1 MTTLPAPLRL
11 VDARPLTQ
19 GWRLVLTPP
28 GLHADPSALPDD
40 DGIPAIVPGTVAG
53 ALKAAGQ
60 FDRTAPHPLN
70 GQDAWFLTVIADEPP
85 GEAVL
90 RFEGLATLS
99 DVFLNGEKILSSH
112 SMFTSHDVPVHLS
125 GNDHL
130 AICCRAL
137 LPHLSRKLKRA
148 RWRTKM
154 IVPAGLR
161 GVRTTALGYMPGWCP
176 EIHAAGPYRP
186 VTLSRAEQASVNSV
200 DIAASLDTD
209 RTGHLNVR
217 FETTATEPIRL
228 RCASH
233 ETTVTVENGRAEAT
247 LALPGIAPWWP
258 RSHGE
263 PVLHEVEILMGE
275 DRLVLGRTGFRRVEI
290 DRGAEGTR
298 FALKVNGIDI
308 FCRGAVWTNAD
319 IVGLQ
324 GTREAY
330 APWLRLA
337 ADANMNMIRIGGTMT
352 YETQAFFALCD
363 ELGLM
368 VWQDAMLANFDYPV
382 EDEAFAALLREEV
395 ETLLRSTRASP
406 SLAVFCGGSEMY
418 QQAAMMGLA
427 ERVWAGPLTE
437 TILPGIVA
445 NERPDIAYVPNSPF
459 GGAQPFS
466 PNAGV
471 GHYYGVGAYDRPLE
485 DARRADVSFAAE
497 CLAFANVPEQV
508 TLDAHLPV
516 APVHDPRWKARVPRD
531 RDASWDFEDTRD
543 HYLGRLYDLD
553 PARLRREDPAR
564 YLDLSRAVTGEV
576 IEATFSEWRRAG
588 SACGGALVWT
598 FQDLL
603 AGAGWGLV
611 DATGLPK
618 PVWHAVRRA
627 FRPVQV
633 LLLDEG
639 TNGLDIHLVNDTA
652 RDEAVRLELTC
663 LRAGRQPVISGRRD
677 VLLPAQSRLRLPA
690 TDLFG
695 AFFDTTYAYRFAGPQ
710 HDVTVARLV
719 STETNEPVAE
729 AFHFPLGRRPAIH
742 DATLTAA
749 LVETDEGF
757 ALDIATD
764 RLAQS
769 VHIACPGFLPS
780 DNWFHLAPGLPRR
793 IQLAPQA
800 TQPETREKPARP
812 SGDVAAIGSAFPVN
826 F

>member
-1 MTTLPAPLRL
+1 MTTLPGRLRL
-11 VDARPLTQ
+11 VDARSLTQ

-28 GLHADPSALPDD
+28 GLHVDPSTLAED
-40 DGIPAIVPGTVAG
+40 DGIPATVPGTVAG
-53 ALKAAGQ
+53 ALEAAGL
-60 FDRTAPHPLN
+60 FDRTAPEPLN
-70 GQDAWFLTVIADEPP
+70 GQDAWFVTVIADEPP
-85 GEAVL
+85 GDAIL
-90 RFEGLATLS
+90 RFQGLATLS
-99 DVFLNGEKILSSH
+99 DVFLNGEKILSSQ
-112 SMFTSHDVPVHLS
+112 SMFTRHDVSVRLT
-125 GNDHL
+125 GNDRL

-161 GVRTTALGYMPGWCP
+161 GMRTTALGYMPGWCP

-186 VTLSRAEQASVNSV
+186 VMLERSGQTSVSAV
-200 DIAASLDTD
+200 DIAASLDAD
-209 RTGHLNVR
+209 GTGRLNVR
-217 FETTATEPIRL
+217 FETTVAGAIRL
-228 RCASH
+228 RCAGH
-233 ETTVTVENGRAEAT
+233 EIPVLVENGRVEAT
-247 LALPGIAPWWP
+247 LVLPGITPWWP

-263 PVLHEVEILMGE
+263 PVLHEVEILIGE
-275 DRLVLGRTGFRRVEI
+275 DRLTLGRTGFRRIEI
-290 DRGAEGTR
+290 DRGTDGTR
-298 FALKVNGIDI
+298 FALKINGVGV

-319 IVGLQ
+319 IVGLP

-352 YETQAFFALCD
+352 YESAAFFALCD

-368 VWQDAMLANFDYPV
+368 VWQDAMLANFDYPT
-382 EDEAFAALLREEV
+382 EDEAFAALLREEI
-395 ETLLRSTRASP
+395 ETLLKATRASP
-406 SLAVFCGGSEMY
+406 SLTVFCGGSEMH

-427 ERVWAGPLTE
+427 ERVWSGPLTG

-445 NERPDIAYVPNSPF
+445 SERPDIAYVPNSPF

-471 GHYYGVGAYDRPLE
+471 GHYYGVGAYERPLE

-497 CLAFANVPEQV
+497 CLAFANVPEQA

-618 PVWHAVRRA
+618 PVWHAIRRA

-639 TNGLDIHLVNDTA
+639 TNGLDIHLVNETA
-652 RDEAVRLELTC
+652 RDETVRLEITC
-663 LRAGRQPVISGRRD
+663 LRAGRRPVISGHHETI
-677 VLLPAQSRLRLPA
+677 LPARSRQRLPA

-719 STETNEPVAE
+719 LAGTNTLLAE
-729 AFHFPLGRRPAIH
+729 AFDFPLGRRPAIH
-742 DATLTAA
+742 DATLMAT
-749 LVETDEGF
+749 LIETDEDF

-780 DNWFHLAPGLPRR
+780 DNWFHLAPGAARR
-793 IQLAPQA
+793 IHLVPQS
-800 TQPETREKPARP
+800 ETPARP
-812 SGDVAAIGSAFPVN
+812 SGEIAAIGSALPVH

>member
-1 MTTLPAPLRL
+1 MTTLPNRLRL

-19 GWRLVLTPP
+19 GWRLVLTSP
-28 GLHADPSALPDD
+28 GLHADPSTLVED
-40 DGIPAIVPGTVAG
+40 DGIPAMVPGTVAG
-53 ALKAAGQ
+53 ALEAAGL
-60 FDRTAPHPLN
+60 FDRTAPQPLN
-70 GQDAWFLTVIADEPP
+70 GQDAWFSTVIADEPP

-99 DVFLNGEKILSSH
+99 DVFLNGERILSSQ
-112 SMFTSHDVPVHLS
+112 SMFTNHDVAVRLT
-125 GNDHL
+125 GNDRL

-186 VTLSRAEQASVNSV
+186 VTLRRAEQASFSAI
-200 DIAASLDTD
+200 DIAASLDAEG
-209 RTGHLNVR
+209 TGHLNVR
-217 FETTATEPIRL
+217 FETTLTGTIRL
-228 RCASH
+228 CCAGQ
-233 ETTVTVENGRAEAT
+233 ETTVIVENGRAET
-247 LALPGIAPWWP
+247 KLVLPGITPWWP

-263 PVLHEVEILMGE
+263 PVLHDVEILIGE
-275 DRLVLGRTGFRRVEI
+275 DRLTLGRTGFRRIEI
-290 DRGAEGTR
+290 DQGADGTR
-298 FALKVNGIDI
+298 FALKVNGVGI
-308 FCRGAVWTNAD
+308 FCRGAIWTNAD
-319 IVGLQ
+319 IATLPGA
-324 GTREAY
+324 REAY

-337 ADANMNMIRIGGTMT
+337 TDANMNMIRIGGTMT
-352 YETQAFFALCD
+352 YESAAFFALCD

-368 VWQDAMLANFDYPV
+368 VWQDAMLANFDYPS
-382 EDEAFAALLREEV
+382 EDEAFAALLREEI
-395 ETLLRSTRASP
+395 ETLLRLTRASP
-406 SLAVFCGGSEMY
+406 SLTVFCGGSEMY

-437 TILPGIVA
+437 TVLPGIVA
-445 NERPDIAYVPNSPF
+445 RERPDIVYVPNSPF

-466 PNAGV
+466 PNSGV
-471 GHYYGVGAYDRPLE
+471 GHYYGVGAYERPLD

-516 APVHDPRWKARVPRD
+516 APVHDPRWKVRVPRD
-531 RDASWDFEDTRD
+531 RDASWDFEDARD
-543 HYLGRLYDLD
+543 HYLGRLYDID
-553 PARLRREDPAR
+553 PARLRREDPER

-576 IEATFSEWRRAG
+576 IEATFSEWRRVG

-603 AGAGWGLV
+603 AGAGWGLI
-611 DATGLPK
+611 DAMGLPK

-652 RDEAVRLELTC
+652 RDEMVRLELTC
-663 LRAGRQPVISGRRD
+663 LRAGRQPVISGHHET
-677 VLLPAQSRLRLPA
+677 VLPSRSRLRLPA
-690 TDLFG
+690 TELFG

-719 STETNEPVAE
+719 SAETNALLAE
-729 AFHFPLGRRPAIH
+729 AFHFPLGRRTAIH

-749 LVETDEGF
+749 LIETDEGF
-757 ALDIATD
+757 ALDITTD
-764 RLAQS
+764 RFAQS

-780 DNWFHLAPGLPRR
+780 DNWFHLAPGPARR
-793 IQLAPQA
+793 IRLMQQA
-800 TQPETREKPARP
+800 TQPEMPARP
-812 SGDVAAIGSAFPVN
+812 SGEIAAIGSALPVHV
-826 F
+826 

>member
-1 MTTLPAPLRL
+1 MTTLPERLRL
-11 VDARPLTQ
+11 EETRPLTQ

-28 GLHADPSALPDD
+28 GLHADPSTLVEDD
-40 DGIPAIVPGTVAG
+40 SIPAIVPGTVAG
-53 ALKAAGQ
+53 ALEAAGL
-60 FDRTAPHPLN
+60 FDRAAPQPLN
-70 GQDAWFLTVIADEPP
+70 GQDAWFLTIIADEPP
-85 GEAVL
+85 GEAIL
-90 RFEGLATLS
+90 GFQGLATLS
-99 DVFLNGEKILSSH
+99 DVFLNGEKILSSQ
-112 SMFTSHDVPVHLS
+112 SMFTSHDVPVRLT
-125 GNDHL
+125 GNDRL

-137 LPHLSRKLKRA
+137 LPHLLRKLKRA

-186 VTLSRAEQASVNSV
+186 VTLRRAEQACVSAV
-200 DIAASLDTD
+200 DIAACLDAD
-209 RTGHLNVR
+209 GTGHLNVR
-217 FETTATEPIRL
+217 FDTTVMGPVRL
-228 RCASH
+228 RCAGH
-233 ETTVTVENGRAEAT
+233 ETTVMVENGRAETT
-247 LALPGIAPWWP
+247 LVLPGIAPWWP

-263 PVLHEVEILMGE
+263 AVLHEVEILIGE
-275 DRLVLGRTGFRRVEI
+275 DRLTLGRTGFRRIEI
-290 DRGAEGTR
+290 ERGADGTR
-298 FALKVNGIDI
+298 FALKVNGVDI
-308 FCRGAVWTNAD
+308 FCRGAIWTNAD
-319 IVGLQ
+319 IATLPGE
-324 GTREAY
+324 REAY

-337 ADANMNMIRIGGTMT
+337 AEANMNMIRIGGTMT
-352 YETQAFFALCD
+352 YESAAFFALCD

-368 VWQDAMLANFDYPV
+368 VWQDAMLANFDYPT
-382 EDEAFAALLREEV
+382 EDEAFAGLLREEI
-395 ETLLRSTRASP
+395 ETLLRATRASP
-406 SLAVFCGGSEMY
+406 SLTIFCGGSEMY

-437 TILPGIVA
+437 TVLPGVVA
-445 NERPDIAYVPNSPF
+445 RERPDIAYVPNSPF

-471 GHYYGVGAYDRPLE
+471 GHYYGVGAYERPLD

-543 HYLGRLYDLD
+543 HYLGRFYDLD

-588 SACGGALVWT
+588 SSCGGALVWT

-603 AGAGWGLV
+603 PGAGWGLV
-611 DATGLPK
+611 DATGVPK

-627 FRPVQV
+627 FRSVQV

-652 RDEAVRLELTC
+652 RDETVRLELTC
-663 LRAGRQPVISGRRD
+663 LRAGRQPVISGRHETI
-677 VLLPAQSRLRLPA
+677 LPARSRLRLPA

-719 STETNEPVAE
+719 SAETNAPLAE
-729 AFHFPLGRRPAIH
+729 AFHFPLGRRTAIH
-742 DATLTAA
+742 DATLTAD
-749 LVETDEGF
+749 LIETDEGF
-757 ALDIATD
+757 VLDIATD

-780 DNWFHLAPGLPRR
+780 DNWFHLVPGAARR
-793 IQLAPQA
+793 IRLVPKA
-800 TQPETREKPARP
+800 TGSEMPARP
-812 SGDVAAIGSAFPVN
+812 SGEIAAIGSTLPVH

>member
-1 MTTLPAPLRL
+1 MTPLPARLRL
-11 VDARPLTQ
+11 VNERTLTQ

-28 GLHADPSALPDD
+28 DLHADPSDLADD
-40 DGIPAIVPGTVAG
+40 DGISAIVPGTVAG
-53 ALKAAGQ
+53 ALEAAGL
-60 FDRTAPHPLN
+60 FDRTTPEPLN
-70 GQDAWFLTVIADEPP
+70 GQDAWFFTIIADEAP
-85 GEAVL
+85 GDALL
-90 RFEGLATLS
+90 RFEGLATVA

-112 SMFTSHDVPVHLS
+112 SMFTRHDVPVRLTGS
-125 GNDHL
+125 GDRL

-176 EIHAAGPYRP
+176 EIQAAGPYRP
-186 VTLSRAEQASVNSV
+186 VTLLRPEQHSVRAV
-200 DIAASLDTD
+200 DMAASLDAD
-209 RTGHLNVR
+209 GTGHLTVR
-217 FETTATEPIRL
+217 FETTATQSMRL
-228 RCASH
+228 RCGGH
-233 ETTVTVENGRAEAT
+233 ETAVTIENGHAKAT
-247 LALPGIAPWWP
+247 LDLPGIAPWWP

-263 PVLHEVEILMGE
+263 PLLHDVELLFDG
-275 DRLVLGRTGFRRVEI
+275 DRIGLGRTGFRRVEI
-290 DRGAEGTR
+290 DRGADGTR
-298 FALKVNGIDI
+298 FALKINGIGI

-319 IVGLQ
+319 IVALPGD
-324 GTREAY
+324 RKAY
-330 APWLRLA
+330 APWLHLA
-337 ADANMNMIRIGGTMT
+337 AEANMNMIRIGGTMT
-352 YETQAFFALCD
+352 YETKAFFSLCD

-368 VWQDAMLANFDYPV
+368 VWQDAMLANFDYPA
-382 EDEAFAALLREEV
+382 EDEAFTAALEDEV
-395 ETLLRSTRASP
+395 ETLLRATQASP
-406 SLAVFCGGSEMY
+406 SLVVFCGGSEMY

-437 TILPGIVA
+437 AILPGIVA
-445 NERPDIAYVPNSPF
+445 DQRPDIAYIPNSPF

-471 GHYYGVGAYDRPLE
+471 GHYYGVGAYERPLE
-485 DARRADVSFAAE
+485 DARRANVSFAAE
-497 CLAFANVPEQV
+497 CLAFSNVPEQV
-508 TLDAHLPV
+508 TLAAHLPV

-564 YLDLSRAVTGEV
+564 YLDLSQAVTGEV
-576 IEATFSEWRRAG
+576 VEATFSEWRRAG
-588 SACGGALVWT
+588 SDCGGALVWKL
-598 FQDLL
+598 QDLL
-603 AGAGWGLV
+603 AGAGWGLI

-639 TNGLDIHLVNDTA
+639 TNGLDIHLINDTA
-652 RDEAVRLELTC
+652 HALPVRLELTC
-663 LRAGRQPVISGRRD
+663 RRGGRQTVVSGRHET
-677 VLLPAQSRLRLPA
+677 VLAPRSRLRLAA

-710 HDVTVARLV
+710 HDVTEARLV
-719 STETNEPVAE
+719 LAETNAWIAD
-729 AFHFPLGRRPAIH
+729 AFHFPLGRRAALH

-749 LVETDEGF
+749 LVESSGGF

-764 RLAQS
+764 RFAQS
-769 VHIACPGFLPS
+769 VHIDCPGFLPS
-780 DNWFHLAPGLPRR
+780 DNWFHLAPGAARR
-793 IQLAPQA
+793 IDLVPQ
-800 TQPETREKPARP
+800 TNRPERP
-812 SGDVAAIGSAFPVN
+812 TGEISAIGSALTVHV
-826 F
+826 